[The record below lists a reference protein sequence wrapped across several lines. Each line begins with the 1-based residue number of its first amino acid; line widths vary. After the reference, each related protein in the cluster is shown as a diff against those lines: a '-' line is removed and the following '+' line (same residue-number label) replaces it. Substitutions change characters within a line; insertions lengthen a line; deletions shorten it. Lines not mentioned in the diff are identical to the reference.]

1 MIKFHFATSKT
12 TVSFVISPSVVN
24 YISVL
29 LLKGKQLTLFI
40 LKILEKK
47 TGQVIFVVNLFSGIF
62 IHHLFIEYLLLS
74 NQALF

>member
-1 MIKFHFATSKT
+1 MIKLNFATSKT
-12 TVSFVISPSVVN
+12 TISFVISPSVVN

-29 LLKGKQLTLFI
+29 LLKSKQLALFI

-47 TGQVIFVVNLFSGIF
+47 TGQVIFVVNLFLGIF